1 MPNLIVC
8 TWIYRWK
15 EIYREGSDGVEK
27 RNHSLIT
34 FLHAT
39 EFLDKI
45 QKGLRFLSVC
55 HGLRWEDRIPYSMMK
70 RLIIMVVIDT
80 EENDNKSLIY
90 IKGFKKTRIVG

>member
-15 EIYREGSDGVEK
+15 EIYEGSDGVEK

-34 FLHAT
+34 FLHAM

-55 HGLRWEDRIPYSMMK
+55 HGLRWEDSIQHDETSNYN
-70 RLIIMVVIDT
+70 VVIDA

-90 IKGFKKTRIVG
+90 IKGFKKRE